1 MGRSKRRTCVL
12 LIVENINDTKQWV
25 NTNIFNAPDNREVKK
40 NSKFQKKKEKK
51 KFFLLQNSR
60 SICPSRHTYARVEMT
75 TTLTTSPSA
84 EGGGGGRPL
93 RPVETNRIVAHAS
106 SSLFEDGGAE
116 GEGGKKREG
125 KTQYEIERD
134 AKVRE
139 NEARMRA
146 LGIDGLAEK
155 LAMDAAK
162 KKKKSTTT
170 NKRAPPPRDDNA
182 TTTTRMTRRQRMISN
197 ETVEEKEAREAA
209 ERVQREE
216 ANVGARNGRG
226 GHGRAKTRGLEFP
239 NVKEEFPLCE
249 GVFGPFTMKTPK
261 TNGPIT
267 VLNVGAPVGGGR
279 RRFESEFWSR
289 SGCLYHHPYLIGY
302 KAEKTFQ
309 GRVYVMEIV
318 DGEDRPMFRVTDKE
332 NPGKTFVG
340 ETPTAPWYDLV
351 VSKRLGTRI
360 SGPQFFGFSERMT
373 MAAIGFALNGDEEM
387 LKQCYS
393 KGYATDEED

>member
-1 MGRSKRRTCVL
+1 MRQTTNDSFSKEGLDLSLLFDLVRERR
-12 LIVENINDTKQWV
+12 
-25 NTNIFNAPDNREVKK
+25 KK
-40 NSKFQKKKEKK
+40 FKISKKKK
-51 KFFLLQNSR
+51 FLLQNSR
-60 SICPSRHTYARVEMT
+60 SIFPQKRKRASM

-84 EGGGGGRPL
+84 GGGGGGGPL
-93 RPVETNRIVAHAS
+93 RPVETNCIAHAS
-106 SSLFEDGGAE
+106 SSIFEDGGALRSE

-162 KKKKSTTT
+162 RKKKKKKTT
-170 NKRAPPPRDDNA
+170 NKRAPPRDDA

-267 VLNVGAPVGGGR
+267 VLSVGAPVGGGR

-289 SGCLYHHPYLIGY
+289 AGCLYHHPYLIGY

>member
-1 MGRSKRRTCVL
+1 
-12 LIVENINDTKQWV
+12 
-25 NTNIFNAPDNREVKK
+25 
-40 NSKFQKKKEKK
+40 
-51 KFFLLQNSR
+51 
-60 SICPSRHTYARVEMT
+60 
-75 TTLTTSPSA
+75 
-84 EGGGGGRPL
+84 
-93 RPVETNRIVAHAS
+93 
-106 SSLFEDGGAE
+106 
-116 GEGGKKREG
+116 
-125 KTQYEIERD
+125 
-134 AKVRE
+134 
-139 NEARMRA
+139 MRA

-162 KKKKSTTT
+162 KKKKKTKT
-170 NKRAPPPRDDNA
+170 NKRVPPPRDDNDA
-182 TTTTRMTRRQRMISN
+182 TTTRMTRRQRRSQRN
-197 ETVEEKEAREAA
+197 RGGKEAREAA

-267 VLNVGAPVGGGR
+267 VLNVCASRRRPE

-340 ETPTAPWYDLV
+340 RKRRQRLVRLV

>member
-1 MGRSKRRTCVL
+1 
-12 LIVENINDTKQWV
+12 
-25 NTNIFNAPDNREVKK
+25 
-40 NSKFQKKKEKK
+40 
-51 KFFLLQNSR
+51 
-60 SICPSRHTYARVEMT
+60 
-75 TTLTTSPSA
+75 
-84 EGGGGGRPL
+84 
-93 RPVETNRIVAHAS
+93 
-106 SSLFEDGGAE
+106 
-116 GEGGKKREG
+116 
-125 KTQYEIERD
+125 
-134 AKVRE
+134 
-139 NEARMRA
+139 
-146 LGIDGLAEK
+146 
-155 LAMDAAK
+155 
-162 KKKKSTTT
+162 
-170 NKRAPPPRDDNA
+170 
-182 TTTTRMTRRQRMISN
+182 MISN

-249 GVFGPFTMKTPK
+249 GVFGPFTMKTLK

-267 VLNVGAPVGGGR
+267 VLSVGAPVGGGR

-289 SGCLYHHPYLIGY
+289 AGCLYHHPYLIGY
-302 KAEKTFQ
+302 KAEKAFQ

>member
-1 MGRSKRRTCVL
+1 MT
-12 LIVENINDTKQWV
+12 
-25 NTNIFNAPDNREVKK
+25 
-40 NSKFQKKKEKK
+40 
-51 KFFLLQNSR
+51 
-60 SICPSRHTYARVEMT
+60 T

-84 EGGGGGRPL
+84 EGGGGGGGGRPL
-93 RPVETNRIVAHAS
+93 RPVETNCIVARAS
-106 SSLFEDGGAE
+106 SSLFEDGGALRSE
-116 GEGGKKREG
+116 GGEGGKKREG

-162 KKKKSTTT
+162 KKKKKTKT
-170 NKRAPPPRDDNA
+170 NKRVPPPRDDNDA
-182 TTTTRMTRRQRMISN
+182 TTTRMTRRQRMISN

-267 VLNVGAPVGGGR
+267 VLNVSAPVGGGR

>member
-1 MGRSKRRTCVL
+1 
-12 LIVENINDTKQWV
+12 
-25 NTNIFNAPDNREVKK
+25 
-40 NSKFQKKKEKK
+40 
-51 KFFLLQNSR
+51 
-60 SICPSRHTYARVEMT
+60 MT

-84 EGGGGGRPL
+84 EGGGGGGGPL
-93 RPVETNRIVAHAS
+93 RPVETNRIVARAS
-106 SSLFEDGGAE
+106 SSLFEDHGGALRSEGGE
-116 GEGGKKREG
+116 GEGGGKKREG

-162 KKKKSTTT
+162 KKKKKKKKT

-182 TTTTRMTRRQRMISN
+182 TTTRMTRRQRMISN

-289 SGCLYHHPYLIGY
+289 AGCLYHHPYLIGY

>member
-1 MGRSKRRTCVL
+1 M
-12 LIVENINDTKQWV
+12 
-25 NTNIFNAPDNREVKK
+25 
-40 NSKFQKKKEKK
+40 
-51 KFFLLQNSR
+51 
-60 SICPSRHTYARVEMT
+60 
-75 TTLTTSPSA
+75 
-84 EGGGGGRPL
+84 
-93 RPVETNRIVAHAS
+93 
-106 SSLFEDGGAE
+106 
-116 GEGGKKREG
+116 
-125 KTQYEIERD
+125 
-134 AKVRE
+134 
-139 NEARMRA
+139 
-146 LGIDGLAEK
+146 
-155 LAMDAAK
+155 
-162 KKKKSTTT
+162 
-170 NKRAPPPRDDNA
+170 
-182 TTTTRMTRRQRMISN
+182 
-197 ETVEEKEAREAA
+197 
-209 ERVQREE
+209 
-216 ANVGARNGRG
+216 
-226 GHGRAKTRGLEFP
+226 
-239 NVKEEFPLCE
+239 KEEFPLCE

>member
-1 MGRSKRRTCVL
+1 
-12 LIVENINDTKQWV
+12 
-25 NTNIFNAPDNREVKK
+25 
-40 NSKFQKKKEKK
+40 
-51 KFFLLQNSR
+51 
-60 SICPSRHTYARVEMT
+60 MT

-93 RPVETNRIVAHAS
+93 RPVETNCIAHAS
-106 SSLFEDGGAE
+106 SSLFEDGGALRSE

-162 KKKKSTTT
+162 RKKKKKKKKKKT
-170 NKRAPPPRDDNA
+170 NKRAPPRDDA

-267 VLNVGAPVGGGR
+267 VLSVGAPVGGGR

-289 SGCLYHHPYLIGY
+289 AGCLYHHPYLIGY